1 VLGSSSA
8 ARERGRSGRAWS
20 RNDILVDQPGKA
32 WWTRGTAL
40 PAEPLTRSPQRT
52 GVNRGS
58 LETLLGNFQVLNGHA
73 RHPRGLLRYCRRQR
87 LCLTSH
93 VALARPA
100 RQPFFLAKSGALPLR
115 IRVPA
120 AVHSQS
126 FTSSNVDQC
135 SAAFA
140 PSAPFSVILDA
151 REKSIAHAESVCAL
165 RYTRGP
171 AVTPRLARLF
181 ARAPHSACP
190 MSQFALCE
198 SGRLNAPVCQV
209 TRRILCDLRTCT

>member
-1 VLGSSSA
+1 VDSWNCSSGGTTYQVSATHRRQPRESRNASWQLSSSQRPCEA
-8 ARERGRSGRAWS
+8 S
-20 RNDILVDQPGKA
+20 
-32 WWTRGTAL
+32 TRLAQVL
-40 PAEPLTRSPQRT
+40 PAPTPLPDQSRCIGPSRKTT
-52 GVNRGS
+52 
-58 LETLLGNFQVLNGHA
+58 
-73 RHPRGLLRYCRRQR
+73 
-87 LCLTSH
+87 
-93 VALARPA
+93 
-100 RQPFFLAKSGALPLR
+100 FFLAKSGALPLR